1 MSSPSPIAPVSYVV
15 KIISDNDGL
24 ILIGP
29 FASEEA
35 AEAWMDAMPDD
46 EAAISVDVVAMA
58 GPVRADGE
66 PNY

>member
-1 MSSPSPIAPVSYVV
+1 MTSPIAPVSYAV

-35 AEAWMDAMPDD
+35 AEAWMDGMPDD
-46 EAAISVDVVAMA
+46 EDAISVDVVAMA

>member
-1 MSSPSPIAPVSYVV
+1 MTSPIAPVSYAV

-46 EAAISVDVVAMA
+46 EDAISVDVVAMA

>member
-15 KIISDNDGL
+15 RLVTETDGPVL
-24 ILIGP
+24 VGP
-29 FASEEA
+29 FTSEAEA
-35 AEAWMDAMPDD
+35 AAWLNGMPDD
-46 EAAISVDVVAMA
+46 EDMIDADVVAMA